1 MTEQQNK
8 DNSELSLQ
16 TMLEPQV
23 LLDSVMYI
31 RDWS

>member
-8 DNSELSLQ
+8 DNSELILQ